1 MLGSGC
7 CRYWLALGTAREAP
21 ARGPNSEGVLQVP
34 LPFSSYLPLTAAHFR
49 SSPPSTS
56 SRSPNVTS
64 SSPLK
69 CSLLLLLLATDPA
82 FRRSPTPAHPPR
94 DSAKL
99 PTPTHARERTRTHAN
114 TRTRTSH
121 AGTPLWAHS
130 PARHLGPTAARPA
143 MKIGVL
149 SRPPAGRKRLS
160 FRCIEKA
167 AKAAAGPACCSYGE
181 LESGGDVS
189 ALLLNPKHVQA
200 LSPK

>member
-1 MLGSGC
+1 MTVPAEAFP
-7 CRYWLALGTAREAP
+7 RY
-21 ARGPNSEGVLQVP
+21 Q
-34 LPFSSYLPLTAAHFR
+34 
-49 SSPPSTS
+49 
-56 SRSPNVTS
+56 SRSRRGLLPGYQSRRRRGLLPGYQNPDRS
-64 SSPLK
+64 GRR
-69 CSLLLLLLATDPA
+69 SLLLLLLATDPA

-99 PTPTHARERTRTHAN
+99 PTPTHACERTRTHAN

-189 ALLLNPKHVQA
+189 ALPLNPKHVQA
-200 LSPK
+200 LSWFKRV